1 MAVHTVGCVPGCPPG
16 LTLLASGRLE
26 VQLMRARLPSESGY
40 VVNSGV
46 PIHYEVRGAGVA
58 ALLAGR

>member
-1 MAVHTVGCVPGCPPG
+1 
-16 LTLLASGRLE
+16 LE
-26 VQLMRARLPSESGY
+26 VQLMRARLPDESGY

-46 PIHYEVRGAGVA
+46 RIHDEVHGAGIA